1 MKIIIFF
8 ILILISIKS
17 KLIQIPLY
25 TENGIPFISLK
36 IGETLSSFN
45 MIFDTSL
52 HKSLLASENC
62 EICIRKGYNTKNS
75 KKLLSNQTQIKYYYT
90 FYGNEYEDSFNI
102 ITKNVNLKSNFS
114 FISFTNVSY
123 IYQIPISGFFG
134 LSFTNYNFNTSKK
147 IFGLQYYTGKVILD
161 IGELNTNIV
170 KNYSLLKN
178 YSVSYNQNKTQWF
191 IEVNSIIIKNN
202 PARNKEKQKLIFDT
216 STYNIY
222 IPKTFFFD
230 NIDLILPKNGKCQVQ
245 LSGTFLCKCNEKF
258 KSIFPDFIF
267 LIDKETLFINVTDY
281 VIFDSSV
288 SGNNCYVSFIVNY
301 YNDLWII
308 GNSILNNYYTIFDID
323 NNFVK
328 LYDKKV
334 KLKVKAE
341 FIFMLFLLILFICFI
356 IFAAYIIYKK
366 YNYQQNFPEPLI

>member
-1 MKIIIFF
+1 MKLIIFLF
-8 ILILISIKS
+8 LIPILIKS

-25 TENGIPFISLK
+25 TENGIPFISLQ

-245 LSGTFLCKCNEKF
+245 LSGTFLCQCNEKF

-301 YNDLWII
+301 YNNLWII

-334 KLKVKAE
+334 KLNVKAE

-356 IFAAYIIYKK
+356 IFATYIIYKK

>member
-36 IGETLSSFN
+36 IGESLSSFN
-45 MIFDTSL
+45 LIFDTSL
-52 HKSLLASENC
+52 HRSLLASQNC
-62 EICIRKGYNTKNS
+62 DICIRKGYNINNS
-75 KKLLSNQTQIKYYYT
+75 KKLLTNQTQIKYYYT
-90 FYGNEYEDSFNI
+90 FYGNEYEDSFNL
-102 ITKNVNLKSNFS
+102 ITKNEKLQSNFS

-123 IYQIPISGFFG
+123 TYQISISGFFG

-147 IFGLQYYTGKVILD
+147 IFGLQYYSGKVILD

-178 YSVSYNQNKTQWF
+178 YSVSFNQNKTQWF
-191 IEVNSIIIKNN
+191 IEVNSITIKNI

-222 IPKTFFFD
+222 IPKIFFFD
-230 NIDLILPKNGKCQVQ
+230 NIDLILPKTGKCQVQ
-245 LSGTFLCKCNEKF
+245 ITGTFLCKCNEKF
-258 KSIFPDFIF
+258 KSLFSDFVF
-267 LIDKETLFINVTDY
+267 SIDKETLFINVTDY
-281 VIFDSSV
+281 VFFDSSV
-288 SGNNCYVSFIVNY
+288 SGNNCYISFIVNY

-323 NNFVK
+323 NNLVK

-334 KLKVKAE
+334 KLSERTE
-341 FIFMLFLLILFICFI
+341 FIFMMFFLILFICFI

-366 YNYQQNFPEPLI
+366 YNNGQNFPEPLI

>member
-36 IGETLSSFN
+36 IGESLSSFN
-45 MIFDTSL
+45 LIFDTSL
-52 HKSLLASENC
+52 HRSLLASQNC
-62 EICIRKGYNTKNS
+62 DICIRKGYNINNS
-75 KKLLSNQTQIKYYYT
+75 KKLLTNQTQIKYYYT
-90 FYGNEYEDSFNI
+90 FYGNEYEDSFNLMI
-102 ITKNVNLKSNFS
+102 KNENLESNFS

-123 IYQIPISGFFG
+123 AYQISISGFFG
-134 LSFTNYNFNTSKK
+134 LSFTNYYFNTSKK
-147 IFGLQYYTGKVILD
+147 IFGLQYFTGKVILD

-230 NIDLILPKNGKCQVQ
+230 NIDLILPKIGKCQVQ
-245 LSGTFLCKCNEKF
+245 MSGTFLCKCNEKF
-258 KSIFPDFIF
+258 KSIFSDFVFSIN
-267 LIDKETLFINVTDY
+267 KNTLFINVSDY
-281 VIFDSSV
+281 VYFDSSV
-288 SGNNCYVSFIVNY
+288 SGNNCYLSLIVNY
-301 YNDLWII
+301 YNDLWIV

-323 NNFVK
+323 NNLVK

-334 KLKVKAE
+334 KINEKTE
-341 FIFMLFLLILFICFI
+341 FIFMMIFLILFISFI
-356 IFAAYIIYKK
+356 ISTSYIIYKK
-366 YNYQQNFPEPLI
+366 YNNRQHFLEHLI

>member
-1 MKIIIFF
+1 MKLIIFLF
-8 ILILISIKS
+8 LIPILIKS

-191 IEVNSIIIKNN
+191 IEVNSITIKNI

-230 NIDLILPKNGKCQVQ
+230 NIDLILPKIGKCQVQ
-245 LSGTFLCKCNEKF
+245 MSGTFLCKCNEKF
-258 KSIFPDFIF
+258 KSLFSDFVF
-267 LIDKETLFINVTDY
+267 SIDKETLFINVTDY
-281 VIFDSSV
+281 VFFDSSV
-288 SGNNCYVSFIVNY
+288 SGNNCYLSLIVNY
-301 YNDLWII
+301 YNDLWIV

-323 NNFVK
+323 NNLVK

-334 KLKVKAE
+334 KLSERTE
-341 FIFMLFLLILFICFI
+341 FIFMMFFLILFICFI

-366 YNYQQNFPEPLI
+366 YNNGQNFPEPLI

>member
-1 MKIIIFF
+1 MKLIIFLF
-8 ILILISIKS
+8 LIPILIKS

-25 TENGIPFISLK
+25 TENGIPFISLQ

-90 FYGNEYEDSFNI
+90 FYGNEYEDSFKI
-102 ITKNVNLKSNFS
+102 ITNNVNLKSNFS

-191 IEVNSIIIKNN
+191 IEIDSITINN
-202 PARNKEKQKLIFDT
+202 IPARNKEKQKLIFDT

-230 NIDLILPKNGKCQVQ
+230 NIDLILPKIGKCQVQ
-245 LSGTFLCKCNEKF
+245 MSGTFLCKCNEKF
-258 KSIFPDFIF
+258 KSIFSDFVFSIN
-267 LIDKETLFINVTDY
+267 KNTLFINVSDY
-281 VIFDSSV
+281 VYFDSSV
-288 SGNNCYVSFIVNY
+288 SGNNCYLSLIVNY
-301 YNDLWII
+301 YNDLWIV

-341 FIFMLFLLILFICFI
+341 FIFMLFLLILFVCFI
-356 IFAAYIIYKK
+356 IFATYIIYKK
-366 YNYQQNFPEPLI
+366 YNYQQNFAEPLI

>member
-1 MKIIIFF
+1 MEIIIF
-8 ILILISIKS
+8 LILLPMLIKS

-25 TENGIPFISLK
+25 TENGIPIISLK
-36 IGETLSSFN
+36 IGKTLSSFN
-45 MIFDTSL
+45 LIFDTSL
-52 HKSLLASENC
+52 HRSLLASQNC
-62 EICIRKGYNTKNS
+62 DICIRKGYNTSNS
-75 KKLLSNQTQIKYYYT
+75 KKILSNQTQIKYYYT
-90 FYGNEYEDSFNI
+90 FYGNEYEDSFNLMI
-102 ITKNVNLKSNFS
+102 KNENLESNFS

-123 IYQIPISGFFG
+123 AYQISISGFFG
-134 LSFTNYNFNTSKK
+134 LSFTNYYFNTSKK
-147 IFGLQYYTGKVILD
+147 IFGLQYFTGKVILD

-191 IEVNSIIIKNN
+191 IEIDSITINN
-202 PARNKEKQKLIFDT
+202 IPARNKEKQKLIFDT

-230 NIDLILPKNGKCQVQ
+230 NIDLILPKIGKCQVQ
-245 LSGTFLCKCNEKF
+245 MSGTFLCKCNEKF
-258 KSIFPDFIF
+258 KSIFSDFVFSIN
-267 LIDKETLFINVTDY
+267 KNTLFINVSDY
-281 VIFDSSV
+281 VYFDSSV

-323 NNFVK
+323 NNLVK

-334 KLKVKAE
+334 KLSERTE
-341 FIFMLFLLILFICFI
+341 FIFMMIFLILFISFI
-356 IFAAYIIYKK
+356 IFTSYIIYKK
-366 YNYQQNFPEPLI
+366 YNNRQHFLEHLI

>member
-25 TENGIPFISLK
+25 TENGIPFISLQ

-52 HKSLLASENC
+52 HRSLLASQNC
-62 EICIRKGYNTKNS
+62 DICIRKGYNTSNS
-75 KKLLSNQTQIKYYYT
+75 KKILSNQTQIKYYYT
-90 FYGNEYEDSFNI
+90 FYGNEYEDSFNL
-102 ITKNVNLKSNFS
+102 ITKNENLQSNFS

-147 IFGLQYYTGKVILD
+147 IFGLQYYSGKVILD

-178 YSVSYNQNKTQWF
+178 YSVSFNQNKTQWF
-191 IEVNSIIIKNN
+191 IEVNSITIKNI

-222 IPKTFFFD
+222 IPKIFFFD
-230 NIDLILPKNGKCQVQ
+230 NIDLILPKTGKCQVQ
-245 LSGTFLCKCNEKF
+245 ITGTFLCKCNEKF
-258 KSIFPDFIF
+258 KSLFSDFVF
-267 LIDKETLFINVTDY
+267 SIDKETLFINVTDY
-281 VIFDSSV
+281 VFFDSSV
-288 SGNNCYVSFIVNY
+288 SGNNCYISFIVNY
-301 YNDLWII
+301 NNDLWII

-323 NNFVK
+323 NNLVK

-334 KLKVKAE
+334 KLSERTE
-341 FIFMLFLLILFICFI
+341 FIFMMFFLILFICFI

-366 YNYQQNFPEPLI
+366 YNNGQNFPEPLI

>member
-36 IGETLSSFN
+36 IGESLSSFN
-45 MIFDTSL
+45 LIFDTSL
-52 HKSLLASENC
+52 HRSLLASQNC
-62 EICIRKGYNTKNS
+62 DICIRKGYNTSNS
-75 KKLLSNQTQIKYYYT
+75 KKILSNQTQIKYYYT
-90 FYGNEYEDSFNI
+90 FYGNEYEDSFNLMI
-102 ITKNVNLKSNFS
+102 KNENLESNFS

-123 IYQIPISGFFG
+123 AYQISISGFFG
-134 LSFTNYNFNTSKK
+134 LSFTNYYFNTSKK
-147 IFGLQYYTGKVILD
+147 IFGLQYFTGKVILD

-191 IEVNSIIIKNN
+191 IEIDLITINN
-202 PARNKEKQKLIFDT
+202 IPARNKEKQKLIFDT

-230 NIDLILPKNGKCQVQ
+230 NIDLILPKIGKCQVQ
-245 LSGTFLCKCNEKF
+245 MSGTFLCKCNEKF
-258 KSIFPDFIF
+258 KSIFSDFVFSIN
-267 LIDKETLFINVTDY
+267 KNTLFINVSDY
-281 VIFDSSV
+281 VYFDSSV
-288 SGNNCYVSFIVNY
+288 SGNNCYLSLIVNY
-301 YNDLWII
+301 YNDLWIV

-323 NNFVK
+323 NNLVK

-334 KLKVKAE
+334 KINEKTE
-341 FIFMLFLLILFICFI
+341 FIFMMIFLILFISFI
-356 IFAAYIIYKK
+356 IFTSYIIYKK
-366 YNYQQNFPEPLI
+366 YNNRQHFLEHLI

>member
-1 MKIIIFF
+1 MKLIIFLF
-8 ILILISIKS
+8 LIPILIKS

-36 IGETLSSFN
+36 IGESLSSFN
-45 MIFDTSL
+45 LIFDTSL
-52 HKSLLASENC
+52 HRSLLASQNC
-62 EICIRKGYNTKNS
+62 DICIRKGYNINNS
-75 KKLLSNQTQIKYYYT
+75 KKLLTNQTQIKYYYT
-90 FYGNEYEDSFNI
+90 FYGNEYEDSFKI
-102 ITKNVNLKSNFS
+102 ITNNVNLKSNFS

-356 IFAAYIIYKK
+356 IFATYIIYKK

>member
-36 IGETLSSFN
+36 IGESLSSFN
-45 MIFDTSL
+45 LIFDTSL
-52 HKSLLASENC
+52 HRSLLASQNC
-62 EICIRKGYNTKNS
+62 DICIRKGYNINNS
-75 KKLLSNQTQIKYYYT
+75 KKLLTNQTQIKYYYT
-90 FYGNEYEDSFNI
+90 FYGNEYEDSFNL
-102 ITKNVNLKSNFS
+102 ITKNENLQSNFS

-147 IFGLQYYTGKVILD
+147 IFGLQYYSGKVILD

-178 YSVSYNQNKTQWF
+178 YSVSFNQNKTQWF
-191 IEVNSIIIKNN
+191 IEVNSITIKNI

-222 IPKTFFFD
+222 IPKIFFFD
-230 NIDLILPKNGKCQVQ
+230 NIDLILPKTGKCQVQ
-245 LSGTFLCKCNEKF
+245 ITGTFLCKCNEKF
-258 KSIFPDFIF
+258 KSLFSDFVF
-267 LIDKETLFINVTDY
+267 SIDKETLFINVTDY
-281 VIFDSSV
+281 VFFDSSV
-288 SGNNCYVSFIVNY
+288 SGNNCYISFIINY
-301 YNDLWII
+301 NNDLWII

-323 NNFVK
+323 NNLVK

-334 KLKVKAE
+334 KLSERTE
-341 FIFMLFLLILFICFI
+341 FIFMMFFLILFICFI

-366 YNYQQNFPEPLI
+366 YNNGQNFPEPLI

>member
-1 MKIIIFF
+1 MKLIIFLF
-8 ILILISIKS
+8 LIPILIKS

-25 TENGIPFISLK
+25 TENGIPFISLQ

-90 FYGNEYEDSFNI
+90 FYGNEYEDSIKI
-102 ITKNVNLKSNFS
+102 ITNNVNLKSNFS

-123 IYQIPISGFFG
+123 AYQISISGFFG
-134 LSFTNYNFNTSKK
+134 LSFTNYYFNTSKK
-147 IFGLQYYTGKVILD
+147 IFGLQYFTGKVILD

-230 NIDLILPKNGKCQVQ
+230 NIDLILPKTGKCQVQ
-245 LSGTFLCKCNEKF
+245 ITGTFLCKCNEKF
-258 KSIFPDFIF
+258 KSLFSDFVFSIN
-267 LIDKETLFINVTDY
+267 KNTLFINVSDY
-281 VIFDSSV
+281 VYFDSSV
-288 SGNNCYVSFIVNY
+288 SGNNCYLSLIVNY
-301 YNDLWII
+301 YNDLWIV

-323 NNFVK
+323 NNLVK

-334 KLKVKAE
+334 KLSERTE
-341 FIFMLFLLILFICFI
+341 FIFMMFFLILFICFI

-366 YNYQQNFPEPLI
+366 YNNGQNFPEPLI

>member
-1 MKIIIFF
+1 MEIIIF
-8 ILILISIKS
+8 LILLPMLIKS

-25 TENGIPFISLK
+25 TENGIPIISLK
-36 IGETLSSFN
+36 IGKTLSSFN
-45 MIFDTSL
+45 LIFDTSL
-52 HKSLLASENC
+52 HRSLLASQNC
-62 EICIRKGYNTKNS
+62 DICIRKGYNTSNS
-75 KKLLSNQTQIKYYYT
+75 KKILSNQTQIKYYYT
-90 FYGNEYEDSFNI
+90 FYGNEYEDSFNLMI
-102 ITKNVNLKSNFS
+102 KNENLESNFS

-123 IYQIPISGFFG
+123 AYQISISGFFG
-134 LSFTNYNFNTSKK
+134 LSFTNYYFNTSKK
-147 IFGLQYYTGKVILD
+147 IFGLQYFTGKVILD

-191 IEVNSIIIKNN
+191 IEIDSITINN
-202 PARNKEKQKLIFDT
+202 IPARNKEKQKLIFDT

-230 NIDLILPKNGKCQVQ
+230 NIDLILPKIGKCQVQ
-245 LSGTFLCKCNEKF
+245 MSGTFLCKCNEKF

-356 IFAAYIIYKK
+356 IFATYIIYKK

>member
-36 IGETLSSFN
+36 IGESLSSFN
-45 MIFDTSL
+45 LIFDTSL
-52 HKSLLASENC
+52 HRSLLASQNC
-62 EICIRKGYNTKNS
+62 DICIRKGYNTSNS
-75 KKLLSNQTQIKYYYT
+75 KKILSNQTQIKYYYT
-90 FYGNEYEDSFNI
+90 FYGNEYEDSFNL
-102 ITKNVNLKSNFS
+102 ITKNENLQSNFS

-123 IYQIPISGFFG
+123 TYQISISGFFG

-147 IFGLQYYTGKVILD
+147 IFGLQYYSGKVILD

-178 YSVSYNQNKTQWF
+178 YSVSFNQNKTQWF
-191 IEVNSIIIKNN
+191 IEVNSITIKNI

-222 IPKTFFFD
+222 IPKIFFFD
-230 NIDLILPKNGKCQVQ
+230 NIDLILPKTGKCQVQ
-245 LSGTFLCKCNEKF
+245 ITGTFLCKCNEKF
-258 KSIFPDFIF
+258 KSLFSDFVF
-267 LIDKETLFINVTDY
+267 SIDKETLFINVTDY
-281 VIFDSSV
+281 VFFDSSV
-288 SGNNCYVSFIVNY
+288 SGNNCYISFIVNY

-323 NNFVK
+323 NNLVK

-334 KLKVKAE
+334 KLSERTE
-341 FIFMLFLLILFICFI
+341 FIFMMFFLILFICFI

-366 YNYQQNFPEPLI
+366 YNNGQNFPEPLI

>member
-1 MKIIIFF
+1 MKLIIFLF
-8 ILILISIKS
+8 LIPILIKS

-25 TENGIPFISLK
+25 TENGIPFISLQ

-90 FYGNEYEDSFNI
+90 FYGNEYEDSFKI
-102 ITKNVNLKSNFS
+102 ITNNVNLKSNFS

-230 NIDLILPKNGKCQVQ
+230 NIDLILPKIGKCQVQ
-245 LSGTFLCKCNEKF
+245 MSGTFLCKCNEKF
-258 KSIFPDFIF
+258 KSIFSDFVFSIN
-267 LIDKETLFINVTDY
+267 KNTLFINVSDY
-281 VIFDSSV
+281 VYFDSSV
-288 SGNNCYVSFIVNY
+288 SGNNCYLSLIVNY
-301 YNDLWII
+301 YNDLWIV

-323 NNFVK
+323 NNLVK

-334 KLKVKAE
+334 KINEKTE
-341 FIFMLFLLILFICFI
+341 FIFMMIFLILFISFI
-356 IFAAYIIYKK
+356 IFTSYIIYKK
-366 YNYQQNFPEPLI
+366 YNNRQHFLEHLI

>member
-1 MKIIIFF
+1 MKLIIFLF
-8 ILILISIKS
+8 LIPILIKS

-25 TENGIPFISLK
+25 TENGIPFISLQ

-90 FYGNEYEDSFNI
+90 FYGNEYEDSFNLMI
-102 ITKNVNLKSNFS
+102 KNENLESNFS

-123 IYQIPISGFFG
+123 AYQISISGFFG
-134 LSFTNYNFNTSKK
+134 LSFTNYYFNTSKK
-147 IFGLQYYTGKVILD
+147 IFGLQYFTGKVILD

-356 IFAAYIIYKK
+356 IFATYIIYKK

>member
-36 IGETLSSFN
+36 IGESLSSFN
-45 MIFDTSL
+45 LIFDTSL
-52 HKSLLASENC
+52 HRSLLASQNC
-62 EICIRKGYNTKNS
+62 DICIRKGYNINNS
-75 KKLLSNQTQIKYYYT
+75 KKLLTNQTQIKYYYT
-90 FYGNEYEDSFNI
+90 FYGNEYEDSFNL
-102 ITKNVNLKSNFS
+102 ITKNENLQSNFS

-123 IYQIPISGFFG
+123 TYQISISGFFG

-147 IFGLQYYTGKVILD
+147 IFGLQYYSGKVILD

-178 YSVSYNQNKTQWF
+178 YSVSFNQNKTQWF
-191 IEVNSIIIKNN
+191 IEVNSITIKNI

-222 IPKTFFFD
+222 IPKIFFFD
-230 NIDLILPKNGKCQVQ
+230 NIDLILPKTGKCQVQ
-245 LSGTFLCKCNEKF
+245 ITGTFLCKCNEKF
-258 KSIFPDFIF
+258 KSLFSDFVF
-267 LIDKETLFINVTDY
+267 SIDKETLFINVTDY
-281 VIFDSSV
+281 VFFDSSV
-288 SGNNCYVSFIVNY
+288 SGNNCYISFIVNY

-323 NNFVK
+323 NNLVK

-334 KLKVKAE
+334 KLSERTE
-341 FIFMLFLLILFICFI
+341 FIFMMFFLILFICFI

-366 YNYQQNFPEPLI
+366 YNNGQNFPEPLI